1 MDLACHFQ
9 RVTKQFGGRFAVR
22 DLDLRVP
29 RASVYGLLGPNG
41 AGKTTSIRML
51 MTILRPD
58 SGTIRIFGEP
68 CTPELKDR
76 IGYLPEERGLY
87 RTMRVLDNLVFFGS
101 IHGLA
106 PADAKRRAG
115 EWLDRLNMGR
125 YAGQRL
131 EELSKGNQQKIQFI
145 ATVLHAPDLLVLD
158 EPFSGLDPVNQEQMR
173 AIILDLAGHG
183 TTLIL
188 STHLMDE
195 VERLCTHLTL
205 LNEGRA
211 LLQGTLGEVRRRF
224 GGDVVQ
230 IDFRGDASFV
240 SNLPGVVATTRIG
253 NTLEIRLGD
262 GTDPSQILAQIAP
275 RLAIHRFE
283 VQAASVHGIFVQLVQ
298 GATNLEPAAVAVAS

>member
-1 MDLACHFQ
+1 
-9 RVTKQFGGRFAVR
+9 
-22 DLDLRVP
+22 
-29 RASVYGLLGPNG
+29 
-41 AGKTTSIRML
+41 
-51 MTILRPD
+51 
-58 SGTIRIFGEP
+58 
-68 CTPELKDR
+68 
-76 IGYLPEERGLY
+76 
-87 RTMRVLDNLVFFGS
+87 
-101 IHGLA
+101 
-106 PADAKRRAG
+106 
-115 EWLDRLNMGR
+115 
-125 YAGQRL
+125 
-131 EELSKGNQQKIQFI
+131 
-145 ATVLHAPDLLVLD
+145 
-158 EPFSGLDPVNQEQMR
+158 MR
-173 AIILDLAGHG
+173 AIILELAGRG

-298 GATNLEPAAVAVAS
+298 GATNPEPAAVAVAS

>member
-1 MDLACHFQ
+1 VDLACHFE
-9 RVTKQFGGRFAVR
+9 RVTKRFGGRYAVR

-58 SGTIRIFGEP
+58 SGSIRVFGEP
-68 CTPELKDR
+68 LTPALKDR

-87 RTMRVLDNLVFFGS
+87 RSMRVLDNLVFFGS
-101 IHGLA
+101 IHGLPA
-106 PADAKRRAG
+106 ADAKRRAG
-115 EWLDRLNMGR
+115 EWLERLTMTR
-125 YAGQRL
+125 YAGHRL
-131 EELSKGNQQKIQFI
+131 QELSKGNQQKIQFI
-145 ATVLHAPDLLVLD
+145 ATVLHSPDLLVLD

-173 AIILDLAGHG
+173 GIILDLSARG

-205 LNEGRA
+205 VHEGKA
-211 LLQGTLGEVRRRF
+211 LLQGALGEVRRRF
-224 GGDVVQ
+224 GGDVVR
-230 IDFRGDASFV
+230 IDFRGDPTFV
-240 SNLPGVVATTRIG
+240 RNVPGVADMTRIG
-253 NTLEIRLGD
+253 NTLELHLGD
-262 GTDPSQILAQIAP
+262 GADPSQVLAQIAP
-275 RLAIHRFE
+275 RLAVHRFE

-298 GATNLEPAAVAVAS
+298 GAEAKEPMRMAVAS